1 MIICSFVVFLIL
13 LLLYKKWQKTLLG
26 ENKNAHTENI
36 LPHCAVCCPD
46 ILWHFFKIMLSK
58 LRERSTKFTWVT
70 NKQNIVY
77 FLPKAPHL
85 SSLLF
90 SLLKDHSSITSS
102 CFWLFYAHPPNS
114 LMIYSTVN
122 HQEFPFFDPTHPPPW
137 WRNTWMPP

>member
-90 SLLKDHSSITSS
+90 SLLTRV
-102 CFWLFYAHPPNS
+102 LPR
-114 LMIYSTVN
+114 
-122 HQEFPFFDPTHPPPW
+122 FFDQVGHETMYAFSGNKQFSLNLVII
-137 WRNTWMPP
+137 RLIKIMNQKNLAQC